1 MSVIARLSVLSS
13 SILLAA
19 CNFAPKYETPNA
31 PMGKQYQTMTAEPSD
46 AASQASEGSTIT
58 PVLNDEVVAGA
69 TAADLGW
76 KTFFTDPRLKAFIEL
91 GLANNRDLLVAT
103 KNVEIAKKQYGI
115 QLSNLFP
122 KVAASFSQSAQ
133 NMPADMSA
141 LGVRDISRS
150 YIAGVGIANF
160 EIDFFGKIRNQNE
173 AALQSYFATE
183 QAQRSAQINLVASIA
198 NTYFTIRSLNEMEKL
213 VSGIVDAYGKTYQM
227 TLSRFKAG
235 VASQVDV
242 NQAQATFESAKASLA
257 ETRRNRTQAINAL
270 ALLIGQNI
278 PAGLPVA
285 APFGKDAIMDN
296 IPVGLP
302 SDLLTRRPDVM
313 AAEHNLK
320 AANADIGA
328 ARAAF
333 FPSISLTGLL
343 GVASTDLS
351 SLFSPRQGRDA
362 WTFSPQISLPI
373 YSFGAL
379 KNSLDVAEL
388 RKDVQIA
395 TYEQTVQTA
404 FNEVNDALIGVQT
417 YKQQLDALRTQTAAA
432 EQSLKL
438 ALLRYTN
445 GIDDF
450 LAVQS
455 AQVAVL
461 NVKQNFLSVGLAS
474 LQNKVTLYKA
484 LGGGWS
490 AEDVRKK

>member
-19 CNFAPKYETPNA
+19 CNFAPKYEA
-31 PMGKQYQTMTAEPSD
+31 PAAPLGAQYQPVATGEALSSE
-46 AASQASEGSTIT
+46 QKASEGEAVKVTT
-58 PVLNDEVVAGA
+58 NEVVAGS

-122 KVAASFSQSAQ
+122 SVGASFTQSAQ
-133 NMPADMSA
+133 NLPADMSA
-141 LGVRDISRS
+141 MGVRNISRS
-150 YIAGVGIANF
+150 YIAGVGITNF
-160 EIDFFGKIRNQNE
+160 ELDFFGKIRNQNE
-173 AALQSYFATE
+173 ASLQAYFATE
-183 QAQRSAQINLVASIA
+183 QAQRTAQINLVASIA
-198 NTYFTIRSLNEMEKL
+198 NTYFSIRSLNEMEQL
-213 VSGIVDAYGKTYQM
+213 INSIVDAYGKTYQL

-242 NQAQATFESAKASLA
+242 NQAQSTFESAKASLA
-257 ETRRNRTQAINAL
+257 ETRRNRAQAVNAL
-270 ALLIGQNI
+270 SLLIGQDV
-278 PAGLPVA
+278 PSGLPAA
-285 APFGKDAIMDN
+285 APFGKDVIMSN

-302 SDLLTRRPDVM
+302 SDLLTRRPDIM

-320 AANADIGA
+320 AANANIGA

-333 FPSISLTGLL
+333 FPSISLTALL
-343 GVASTDLS
+343 GVASPELS
-351 SLFSPRQGRDA
+351 NLFSPHQGRDM
-362 WTFSPQISLPI
+362 WTFSPSISLPI

-388 RKDVQIA
+388 SKDVQIA
-395 TYEQTVQTA
+395 TYQQTIQTA
-404 FNEVNDALIGVQT
+404 FSEVNDALVGVQT
-417 YKQQLDALRTQTAAA
+417 YKEQLDALRAQTAAA

-438 ALLRYTN
+438 AMLRYTS
-445 GIDDF
+445 GVDDF

-455 AQVAVL
+455 AQVALL

-474 LQNKVTLYKA
+474 LQNKVSLYKA

-490 AEDVRKK
+490 AEDVKKK